1 MQEIPINTITS
12 PNVILELIYRL
23 KVKDVMTT
31 DLVTATKET
40 TLRQIQYIMR
50 EKQVTGLPI
59 VVGKRL
65 IGIVSMDDI
74 IQALDKGYIEE
85 KAQDH
90 MTRNLIVLEDDMPI
104 SFAISYFDRF
114 SYHRFPVLN
123 KHKELVGMITSRD
136 ITSTLLVEINREI
149 EELEKRTRTTSLSE
163 EMS

>member
-31 DLVTATKET
+31 DLVTAGKET
-40 TLRQIQYIMR
+40 TLRQIQHIMR

-85 KAQDH
+85 KARTH

-104 SFAISYFDRF
+104 SFAIS
-114 SYHRFPVLN
+114 
-123 KHKELVGMITSRD
+123 
-136 ITSTLLVEINREI
+136 
-149 EELEKRTRTTSLSE
+149 
-163 EMS
+163 